1 MERIQKRM
9 TENGRSSRINAVR
22 KTVFSACAAVITL
35 AAVFLQTACVKDE
48 LYNTPHPDKGAV
60 QITTDWT
67 GRSSDAVLPESYIL
81 RIGSVE
87 PATRSTGGEEQTVS
101 GETNLFK
108 SLLTPSTQHLLV
120 YHQADGITINGTTA
134 TVNTLEDGTLNPMP
148 GFLFS
153 AAKELTI
160 PKDDTLKVTVPMMQ
174 HIRTLTLTL
183 KLNNGDEQRIAGT
196 TATLTGIA
204 PSVDLTTGNV
214 AATEGKAVVPVFT
227 LGTAA
232 YGKARAGTSASP
244 SVACKTTRATGNPV
258 LAASLRLLGVM
269 TGEKQELNIAVAL
282 TNGTVQT
289 IKTDLTEAL
298 KNFGSG
304 EIEPLFLD
312 ATLTLPAELGVSA
325 TISDWNTVDNGGIT
339 VN

>member
-22 KTVFSACAAVITL
+22 KTVFSVCAAMITL
-35 AAVFLQTACVKDE
+35 ATVFLQTGCVKDE

-67 GRSSDAVLPESYIL
+67 GRSSDAVMPTEHIL
-81 RIGSVE
+81 RIGS
-87 PATRSTGGEEQTVS
+87 EEQTVNS
-101 GETNLFK
+101 EINNFK
-108 SLLTPSTQHLLV
+108 SLLLPGTQSLLV
-120 YHQADGITINGTTA
+120 YHQADGITISGTTA

-153 AAKELTI
+153 VAKELDV

-174 HIRTLTLTL
+174 HIRTLALTL

-196 TATLTGIA
+196 TAALTGIA
-204 PSVDLTTGNV
+204 PAVDLTTGNV

-227 LGTAA
+227 LGTDAV
-232 YGKARAGTSASP
+232 KS
-244 SVACKTTRATGNPV
+244 RATGNPV

-269 TGEKQELNIAVAL
+269 TGEKQELSIAVAL

-304 EIEPLFLD
+304 EIEPLALD
-312 ATLTLPAELGVSA
+312 AALTLPAEAGISA
-325 TISDWNTVDNGGIT
+325 TISDWNTVNNGNIT

>member
-1 MERIQKRM
+1 MDRM
-9 TENGRSSRINAVR
+9 NIHKKYTANKKIKLIGKGGWLIFA
-22 KTVFSACAAVITL
+22 L
-35 AAVFLQTACVKDE
+35 AMLQLTGCVKDE

-81 RIGSVE
+81 HIGREEQTSRNTDSAK
-87 PATRSTGGEEQTVS
+87 PATRSTGSEEQTVS

-108 SLLTPSTQHLLV
+108 SLFLPGAQSLLV
-120 YHQADGITINGTTA
+120 YHQAEGITISGTTA

-153 AAKELTI
+153 AAKELDV

-196 TATLTGIA
+196 TATLTGIV
-204 PSVDLTTGNV
+204 PSVDLATGSVTV
-214 AATEGKAVVPVFT
+214 AEGKTVVPAFI
-227 LGTAA
+227 LGETQ
-232 YGKARAGTSASP
+232 
-244 SVACKTTRATGNPV
+244 VTGNPV

-269 TGEKQELNIAVAL
+269 TGEKQELSIAVAL

-289 IKTDLTEAL
+289 IKTELTEKL
-298 KNFGSG
+298 KDFDSG
-304 EIEPLFLD
+304 EIEPLILD
-312 ATLTLPAELGVSA
+312 ATLTLPAEAGISA
-325 TISDWNTVDNGGIT
+325 TISDWNTVNNGNIT